1 MHQNVHSSTIYNSQD
16 MEATYMSI
24 DRGMDKEDVVH
35 MFSGILLSHN
45 KEQNWVI
52 CRHVMDLETVI
63 QKEVSQREINKYHIT
78 SFICG
83 I

>member
-1 MHQNVHSSTIYNSQD
+1 MLNAALFIIAKTWKQPKCLLTEKWIKKMWYRYTMEYSSARKRNEIVPFA
-16 MEATYMSI
+16 E
-24 DRGMDKEDVVH
+24 
-35 MFSGILLSHN
+35 L
-45 KEQNWVI
+45 W
-52 CRHVMDLETVI
+52 MDLETVI